1 MADAQPRDRLVPVGQ
16 DEELAAVPEVAA
28 RHALGR
34 QGVRRAVDAGVD
46 AENRGELARDVVEM
60 GFQPDAVFGGVIGG
74 DEAAICDRGG
84 DGQRQK
90 LSGLVIC

>member
-1 MADAQPRDRLVPVGQ
+1 MPVGQ

-28 RHALGR
+28 RHTLGW

-46 AENRGELARDVVEM
+46 AENRGELARDIVEM
-60 GFQPDAVFGGVIGG
+60 GFEPDAVNGGVT
-74 DEAAICDRGG
+74 GG

-90 LSGLVIC
+90 LSGLVVS